1 MIEDLKNRSP
11 LVFCQKKVFDTES
24 NLEAVKQKGSC
35 DHWTDEGSPIRDG
48 FTIFIDRHQPL
59 GASHIKK

>member
-24 NLEAVKQKGSC
+24 NLEAAKQKWSC
-35 DHWTDEGSPIRDG
+35 DH
-48 FTIFIDRHQPL
+48 
-59 GASHIKK
+59 